1 MYKFLVSKS
10 LNIIECEKA
19 YQVIKQLGIREDVST
34 AMQNFLD
41 KPQDYDFQVESVYE
55 HRCKTLIQKH
65 VDANA
70 IVSFA
75 PKQLAYESAFKYVN
89 WVFKKMNTDMQKD
102 SEMLTY
108 LIEKGFINEH
118 VMISNFDYKRE
129 QIANNLTIWT
139 KQYNGNNL
147 IFGVSQFTQQIIL
160 AVYENE

>member
-19 YQVIKQLGIREDVST
+19 YQVIKQLGIREDINT

-41 KPQDYDFQVESVYE
+41 NPDKYDLQVQTIYE
-55 HRCKTLIQKH
+55 HRCKILIQKH
-65 VDANA
+65 VDAST

-75 PKQLAYESAFKYVN
+75 SKQLSYESAFRYVK
-89 WVFKKMNTDMQKD
+89 WVFGKMNTDMQKD
-102 SEMLTY
+102 SEMLAY

-118 VMISNFDYKRE
+118 VMISDFGYKRE

-139 KQYNGNNL
+139 KQVNGNYIIL
-147 IFGVSQFTQQIIL
+147 GVSQFTSQLIL